1 MSAEA
6 VEAGSGRLPSG
17 QWLAAVVAVVVARM
31 LSHVSPRHLSAVL
44 RLARGRARPA
54 SYQEAAAARSA
65 VVRVSRRC
73 AGAGCLPRSIAAAL
87 LCRFRGV
94 WPSWRVGVLTS
105 PLAAHAWIEAEGRP
119 VDEPQG
125 VERFQPLMTVGPLP

>member
-1 MSAEA
+1 MSADP
-6 VEAGSGRLPSG
+6 VEAGRGRLPST
-17 QWLAAVVAVVVARM
+17 QWLAAVVAVVVARA
-31 LSHVSPRHLSAVL
+31 LSQVSPRHLSAVL
-44 RLARGRARPA
+44 RLARGGARPA
-54 SYQEAAAARSA
+54 SYQEASAARNA

-94 WPSWRVGVLTS
+94 WPSWQVGVLTS

-125 VERFQPLMTVGPLP
+125 ADRFRPLMTVGPLP